1 MTTALQSPLQT
12 GLGSHVLTG
21 DAWIAPNKFLFP
33 LPDKIHSNRVQ
44 RKQMGKKKKKDPAH
58 SFHCAIYK
66 VCGFSFP
73 LMWAWPLALCQ
84 PPAEAS
90 RRGGAAATS
99 LTGASILARRGGFF
113 SWCLLIS
120 PEG

>member
-44 RKQMGKKKKKDPAH
+44 RKQMGKKKKRSCPQLPLCHLQSVWVFLSINVGLAPGPLPA
-58 SFHCAIYK
+58 SC
-66 VCGFSFP
+66 
-73 LMWAWPLALCQ
+73 
-84 PPAEAS
+84 
-90 RRGGAAATS
+90 
-99 LTGASILARRGGFF
+99 
-113 SWCLLIS
+113 
-120 PEG
+120 